1 MKSALKI
8 VLIYILFASLW
19 ILVSDTVASLFS
31 ERLEDMSL
39 YSTIKGLFFVLV
51 TGLLLFFLVR
61 REVNAKN
68 ELIECL
74 NRALTVKRQLIREL
88 HHRIKN
94 NLQVVISLLNLES
107 RGKGLSAEAMDGFVG
122 KLLSMKAVFNIVY
135 NVEDMNT
142 IVFGDV
148 LEEYARLKRM
158 PLTVV
163 QSGPS
168 VRKPVETMVTL
179 LLVLDILVQGAGD
192 IRDLVIELIDDGNI
206 EISSRETLLIG
217 KPSREKDIELMNVLL
232 ESVHG
237 CVDPPSA
244 PSGPVRIRYSDDR
257 AAV

>member
-19 ILVSDTVASLFS
+19 ILVSDTAIHLFS
-31 ERLEDMSL
+31 EGLEDMSR

-68 ELIECL
+68 VLIESL
-74 NRALTVKRQLIREL
+74 NRALAVKRQLIREL

-107 RGKGLSAEAMDGFVG
+107 RGKGLSAEAMGGFVG

-142 IVFGDV
+142 VVFRDV
-148 LEEYARLKRM
+148 LEEYARLKRI

-163 QSGPS
+163 EAGPGKS
-168 VRKPVETMVTL
+168 ESIETMVSL
-179 LLVLDILVQGAGD
+179 LLVVDMLVQGAGN
-192 IRDLVIELIDDGNI
+192 IRDLVIELMDDGTI
-206 EISSRETLLIG
+206 EISSGETLLTG

-244 PSGPVRIRYSDDR
+244 PSGCIRIRYSD